1 MGNRVKFTVPGEAS
15 IETALF
21 VEGEEVDTATPELGQ
36 SLVFDGAKFTP
47 DYPSAYLP
55 TREPMGFENRADC
68 QISFDNATRTFTIS
82 PTGASFTV
90 WYKGRPYVKTAP
102 ESITIFNSLGL
113 NYIQYSTD
121 ATLTLSYTYF
131 DFENVAP
138 VAYVAWDTTTSTAIY
153 FADERHGIV
162 LDWQTH
168 EYLHRTRGSAF
179 ASGFGLANY
188 TTTGSGSS
196 NADAQLDVA
205 NGIFFDEDIEVSI
218 THSSTPTA
226 NTWQQDLQGPARI
239 PIYYKWG
246 IYWKKDAATDYPLQ
260 NAYTGSSLAQYN
272 WLITTGPFAGLWTV
286 SAMANNKYGVTWIV
300 ATNNLN
306 EPVIGILGQA
316 EYGNAGDAEAAT
328 WGELNLAGFP
338 SYEFRPLWKITYQT
352 ATAYTNTPKSRI
364 VAVED
369 LRGMST
375 VLGTNVTGG
384 GGGGNTTPASAVFS
398 VAGNVAVGTGL
409 ARYYASDTLTIT
421 NVIASV
427 GTAPTGSSIIVDVN
441 KNGTTIFTTQAN
453 RPTITA
459 SSFVDLTSLPDVTSV
474 AAGDYLTID
483 VDQRGS
489 TIAGTDLVVQI
500 VFA

>member
-21 VEGEEVDTATPELGQ
+21 VEGEEVDTESPELGQ
-36 SLVFDGAKFTP
+36 SLVFDGTKFTP

-55 TREPMGFENRADC
+55 TREPMGFEDRTDC
-68 QISFDNATRTFTIS
+68 QISFNNSTRTFTIS
-82 PTGASFTV
+82 PTAGSFTV
-90 WYKGRPYVKTAP
+90 WYKGRPYVKTAS
-102 ESITIFNSLGL
+102 ESITIANNLGL
-113 NYIQYSTD
+113 YYIQYSTG
-121 ATLTLSYTYF
+121 ASLAVTNTYF

-138 VAYVAWDTTTSTAIY
+138 VAYVAWDTGTNTAIY

-168 EYLHRTRGSAF
+168 EYLHKTRGSAF

-239 PIYYKWG
+239 PMYYKFG
-246 IYWKKDAATDYPLQ
+246 IYWKKDAATDYPLK
-260 NAYTGSSLAQYN
+260 NDYTGSSLAKYN
-272 WLITTGPFAGLWTV
+272 LFLTTGPYAGLW
-286 SAMANNKYGVTWIV
+286 SYLDLGNNKFGITWIV

-306 EPVIGILGQA
+306 EPVIGIMGQS
-316 EYGNAGDAEAAT
+316 EYGNLGQAEAAT
-328 WGELNLAGFP
+328 WSELNLAGFP

-352 ATAYTNTPKSRI
+352 ATAYTNTPKSKI

-375 VLGTNVTGG
+375 VIGTNIVGG
-384 GGGGNTTPASAVFS
+384 GSTTPASAVFS

-409 ARYYASDTLTIT
+409 ARYYASDNLTIT
-421 NVIASV
+421 NVVASV

-441 KNGTTIFTTQAN
+441 KNGTTLFTTQAN

-459 SSFVDLTSLPDVTSV
+459 SSFVDLTSLPDVTAV

-500 VFA
+500 VFS